1 MFTGEIFMDKDT
13 THLAREI
20 GVVLEGR
27 SATESVAKTDTQY
40 RPRGI
45 PRISTSL
52 TQLEMNIKPEKRI

>member
-1 MFTGEIFMDKDT
+1 MDKDT